1 MDEFDESCLEDIEEL
16 YYPNQLKR
24 NDKIYKNIEDIK
36 SFEFT
41 HCLAY
46 EFAMRNRKVNE
57 LLNFLDFLFMYYNQ
71 TIYPKKDFDND
82 EFNKLKTYCKKI
94 LHDFNKIDSYKKI
107 MNLEYKDIQF
117 ICNLVVETLIEE
129 LYEKYYVIY
138 KNDLGFSDTIYNKNR
153 FIERDKDLTKLS
165 QEKILDKNCVNVVNN
180 NPFYNSY
187 QEADINKKA
196 FIFNTIYPNFK
207 TAMRD
212 FSDTKVTLNL
222 SLPEK
227 DLLSFISI
235 IKKDYDDKDSSL
247 KHIYELLGEEFHIEF
262 EELKNLTKKEW
273 ADYFFIYDYIKET
286 EDKNITTI
294 YQKLQEIFTFMYGY
308 KIEKTSEEIKND
320 KRKRDN
326 SKFKIISSE
335 KYNKLD
341 STIKKSVKPNISIDT
356 LKNRYKF
363 MENLI
368 ENLKYKF
375 LINKYKK
382 KKRICD

>member
-94 LHDFNKIDSYKKI
+94 LHDFNKIDSYKEI

-117 ICNLVVETLIEE
+117 ICNLVVEALIEE

-138 KNDLGFSDTIYNKNR
+138 KNDLEFSDNIYNKNK
-153 FIERDKDLTKLS
+153 FIERDRELTKLS
-165 QEKILDKNCVNVVNN
+165 QEEMPNNPCINVVNN

-187 QEADINKKA
+187 QEADINKKT

-235 IKKDYDDKDSSL
+235 IKKDYDDKDSSI
-247 KHIYELLGEEFHIEF
+247 KHIYELLGEEFNIGF

-286 EDKNITTI
+286 EDKSITTT

-335 KYNKLD
+335 EYNKLD
-341 STIKKSVKPNISIDT
+341 STIKKSVKSNISIDT

-375 LINKYKK
+375 LINKYTEKEENL
-382 KKRICD
+382 

>member
-1 MDEFDESCLEDIEEL
+1 MDEFDEFDEL
-16 YYPNQLKR
+16 FYPNQLKR
-24 NDKIYKNIEDIK
+24 NNQIYIDIENFEQ
-36 SFEFT
+36 FEFT
-41 HCLAY
+41 HCLTY
-46 EFAMRNRKVNE
+46 EFARRNTKVCE
-57 LLNFLDFLFMYYNQ
+57 LLNFLNFLFFFYNQ
-71 TIYPKKDFDND
+71 RIYPEKDFDNN

-94 LHDFNKIDSYKKI
+94 LHDFNKIDSYTKI

-138 KNDLGFSDTIYNKNR
+138 KNYLGFSDTIYNKNR

-187 QEADINKKA
+187 QEADVNKKT

-235 IKKDYDDKDSSL
+235 IKKDYDDKDSSI

-375 LINKYKK
+375 LINKYTK
-382 KKRICD
+382 IEEDL